1 MMIVPVIT
9 PQIPVALPTPVAVE
23 PPNAADTENKSKQK
37 DGESDNSQ
45 QQKNT
50 SSHEGRA
57 ALPETNLTEQET
69 AELQK
74 LAARDREV
82 RAHEAAHKGA
92 AGPYGGATEY
102 TYTRGPNGKQYAT
115 GGEVAIDLS
124 TPSDPQEALRKAQTI
139 QRAALAPAQPSG
151 QDRAV
156 AAQAAN
162 MATEAR
168 VALQKQADNP
178 ESADKTSE
186 AEDQASEIE
195 GKQER
200 NELDV
205 AYAVEEK
212 AQGNEIDYSI

>member
-1 MMIVPVIT
+1 MIVPVIT

-37 DGESDNSQ
+37 DAQSDNSQ

-50 SSHEGRA
+50 PSREGRSV
-57 ALPETNLTEQET
+57 LPDTNLSEQEA

-74 LAARDREV
+74 LATRDREV

-162 MATEAR
+162 MAAEAR
-168 VALQKQADNP
+168 VELQKQAANAESTDNGFATEDEH
-178 ESADKTSE
+178 ES
-186 AEDQASEIE
+186 
-195 GKQER
+195 
-200 NELDV
+200 NELDA
-205 AYAVEEK
+205 AYRIEEK
-212 AQGNEIDYSI
+212 AQGNEIDFSV